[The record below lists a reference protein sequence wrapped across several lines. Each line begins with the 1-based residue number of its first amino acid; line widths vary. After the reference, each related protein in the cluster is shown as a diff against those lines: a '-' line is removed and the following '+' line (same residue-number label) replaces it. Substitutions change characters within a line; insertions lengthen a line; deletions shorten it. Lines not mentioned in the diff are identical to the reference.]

1 MKKAWVNKKNKEKE
15 TKAQEIRETI
25 RYHLSL
31 VPATYT
37 PDSDFIPAYNE
48 EEISI
53 LMNHIDE
60 LLLRKEHILYYL
72 PYKGELGKRFI
83 EDVKLWDATKALLEI
98 DYEKLYNTVYHNYDE
113 YLDSEPKHFTGDII
127 ITDPCYIIKDDDWHT
142 ACRNIDKPDY
152 ELLPGAIH
160 RDTLYGDWSCTVFN
174 TKTKESLGD
183 FCADAGL
190 VIVTTLDEVL
200 KYNPEFNYHIERPWT
215 TTLIKDF
222 DGEIWFE
229 VKHHTGEY
237 EDFSVHVVGK
247 GINTKTGKPISFKS
261 TQTDL

>member
-15 TKAQEIRETI
+15 TEAKEIREAI
-25 RYHLSL
+25 RLHLSL
-31 VPATYT
+31 VPSTFM
-37 PDSDFIPAYNE
+37 PDSDFTPAYNK

-53 LMNHIDE
+53 LMNYIDE
-60 LLLRKEHILYYL
+60 LLSRKDDFYM
-72 PYKGELGKRFI
+72 PYRGELGKRLT
-83 EDVKLWDATKALLEI
+83 EDGKLWCATKALLEI
-98 DYEKLYNTVYHNYDE
+98 DYEKLFNTVYHNYDE

-127 ITDPCYIIKDDDWHT
+127 ITDPCYIIKGDDEWHT
-142 ACRNIDKPDY
+142 ACRNMFKPGY

-160 RDTLYGDWSCTVFN
+160 RDTLWGDWSCTVFN
-174 TKTKESLGD
+174 TETKESIGD
-183 FCADAGL
+183 FCADAGM
-190 VIVTTLDEVL
+190 VIVTTLDVVL
-200 KYNPEFNYHIERPWT
+200 KYNPEFNYHIEKPWT

-247 GINTKTGKPISFKS
+247 GINTKTKRPISFKS
-261 TQTDL
+261 TQTGL